1 MSQVKYMRRGANR
14 SGLLALIESLP
25 ADTPNLTMVEVGSYA
40 GESAE
45 LFADSGKFGR
55 IYCVDSWAFEGAAAV
70 ESRFDEML
78 QRTNEA
84 HAPNRI
90 RLSQPRIGPGLI
102 VKLKG
107 TSKLVSQ
114 AMRVSQIDFAYIDA
128 SHTYENVLADIR
140 AWLPR
145 VKRGG
150 WIGGH
155 DYNWKFP
162 GVIRA
167 VFEELGNPWRVFED
181 TSWLLQKS

>member
-1 MSQVKYMRRGANR
+1 MSQVKFMRRGANR
-14 SGLLALIESLP
+14 SGLLALMQSLP
-25 ADTPNLTMVEVGSYA
+25 AATSKLTMVEVGSYG

-45 LFADSGKFGR
+45 LFARSGKFSR

-78 QRTNEA
+78 RRNDPRA
-84 HAPNRI
+84 GAGANRESPMI
-90 RLSQPRIGPGLI
+90 L
-102 VKLKG
+102 KLKG
-107 TSKLVSQ
+107 RSSVTAENFNLSL
-114 AMRVSQIDFAYIDA
+114 DFAYIDA
-128 SHTYENVLADIR
+128 SHTYENVRADIR
-140 AWLPR
+140 SWLPK
-145 VKRGG
+145 VKPGG